1 MGLGFTEEMAQ
12 ELRNSTEELD
22 FQDPTDIEVKQKRR
36 KLHQQQA
43 VSTYNRL
50 RAVATAGALP
60 GAPGWMQ
67 GWREMCEKNDVDE
80 KI

>member
-50 RAVATAGALP
+50 RALAL
-60 GAPGWMQ
+60 
-67 GWREMCEKNDVDE
+67 REMCEKNYVDE
-80 KI
+80 NI

>member
-50 RAVATAGALP
+50 RTVATAGELS
-60 GAPGWMQ
+60 GAPRRVG
-67 GWREMCEKNDVDE
+67 GGEKCV
-80 KI
+80 KKGCR